1 MVQYESYQKKQMNNN
16 KNTIAILGGTGA
28 LGSALAKKWAQNGYT
43 VIIGSRKREKAEATA
58 IELNKEKGS
67 ELIIGLDLI
76 EASKICNLAVLAVP
90 YSSHQKT
97 LDVVK
102 NHLIGKII
110 IDTTVPLQGNVTKV
124 TLPNQG
130 SAALEAQI
138 FLGDEVKVVSALQN
152 IGSHLIGSNKKIDA
166 EVLVTGNDREA
177 VKLVIELINDL
188 GLTSWD
194 AGCIENSAA
203 AEALTSILIFIN
215 KRHKLKSSGIKITSH

>member
-1 MVQYESYQKKQMNNN
+1 MN
-16 KNTIAILGGTGA
+16 KEKTTIAILGGTGA

-43 VIIGSRKREKAEATA
+43 VIVGSRKKEKAETTA
-58 IELNKEKGS
+58 IELNKEIGS
-67 ELIIGLDLI
+67 ELIKGLDLI
-76 EASKICNLAVLAVP
+76 EASKNCNLAVMAVP
-90 YSSHQKT
+90 YSSHQMT
-97 LDVVK
+97 LDAVK
-102 NHLIGKII
+102 INLIGKII

-124 TLPNQG
+124 SLPKKG

-138 FLGDEVKVVSALQN
+138 FLGDKVKVVSALQN
-152 IGSHLIGSNKKIDA
+152 IGSHLIGSDKNIDA

-177 VKLVIELINDL
+177 VQSVRELINDL

-194 AGCIENSAA
+194 AGSIENSAA

>member
-1 MVQYESYQKKQMNNN
+1 MN
-16 KNTIAILGGTGA
+16 KEKTTIAILGGTGA

-43 VIIGSRKREKAEATA
+43 VIVGSRKKEKAEITA
-58 IELNKEKGS
+58 IELNKEIGS
-67 ELIIGLDLI
+67 ELIKGLDLI
-76 EASKICNLAVLAVP
+76 EASKNCNLAVMAVP
-90 YSSHQKT
+90 YSSHQMT
-97 LDVVK
+97 LDAVK
-102 NHLIGKII
+102 NNLIGKII

-124 TLPNQG
+124 SLPEKG

-138 FLGDEVKVVSALQN
+138 FLGDKVKVVSALQN
-152 IGSHLIGSNKKIDA
+152 IGSHLIGSDKNIDA

-177 VKLVIELINDL
+177 VQSVRELINDL

>member
-1 MVQYESYQKKQMNNN
+1 MN
-16 KNTIAILGGTGA
+16 KEKTTIAILGGTGA

-43 VIIGSRKREKAEATA
+43 VIVGSRKKEKAETTA
-58 IELNKEKGS
+58 IELNKEIGS
-67 ELIIGLDLI
+67 ELIKGLDLI
-76 EASKICNLAVLAVP
+76 EASKNCNLAVMAVP
-90 YSSHQKT
+90 YSSHQMT
-97 LDVVK
+97 LDAVK
-102 NHLIGKII
+102 INLIGKII

-124 TLPNQG
+124 SLPKKG

-138 FLGDEVKVVSALQN
+138 FLGDKVKVVSALQN
-152 IGSHLIGSNKKIDA
+152 IGSHLIGSDKNIDA

-177 VKLVIELINDL
+177 VQLVRELINDL

-194 AGCIENSAA
+194 AGSIENSAA